1 MVQNISFHIVYQ
13 IALSYDWI
21 LNSKVF
27 IEGEDDIYDEE
38 NDMYFSSSQV
48 SQFGYSLL
56 VFAVYF
62 VTECIPV
69 PVTSML
75 PYIFF
80 PLFGLSSGWFLIGN
94 NLQLENY

>member
-1 MVQNISFHIVYQ
+1 MIST
-13 IALSYDWI
+13 I
-21 LNSKVF
+21 LNFEKVF
-27 IEGEDDIYDEE
+27 VKGQDDIYDEE
-38 NDMYFSSSQV
+38 EDMYYSSTQV
-48 SQFGYSLL
+48 AQFGYSLL

-80 PLFGLSSGWFLIGN
+80 PLIGLSSGWFVFYEGLHIE
-94 NLQLENY
+94 LKICLR